1 MLLLLLF
8 AFIGG
13 VVTILSPCI
22 LPILPIILS
31 GSVGGGKKKPL
42 GIVFG
47 FILSFTFFT
56 LFLTSIVNI
65 LGISADFL
73 RNLSMIVILGFGIS
87 LLVPKFQVVLEKLFS
102 KLANK
107 TPKQGESTGF
117 GGGIVI
123 GLSLGLIWTPCVGP
137 ILASVISLAIT
148 GSVTGSA
155 FFITIA
161 YSLGTAIP
169 MLIIMYGGRQL
180 LQKVPGLLKNTGKI
194 QKAFGVLMIITAIG
208 IFFNADRS
216 FQSYI
221 LKVFPN
227 YGTGLTSLEDN
238 DAIKDELEKLQDE
251 PLDED
256 NMGKTTDQIMNLAP
270 ELIPG
275 GEWINSAPL
284 TLKELRGKV
293 VLLDVWTY
301 SCINCIRTLPYIQ
314 AWHEKYEDDGL
325 VVIGIHTP
333 EFEFEKNAANVQKAA
348 EDFGL
353 TYPIMQDNNYAT
365 WKVYGNRY
373 WPRKYLI
380 DHTGK
385 IIYDHIGEGDYV
397 QTEREIINALEEKM
411 KADGNSTEIQEELEG
426 TGIID
431 SDSIKPRSPE
441 IYFGAARNSYLG
453 NGDSL
458 SSGKQEFTEPD
469 SPKTSILYF
478 DGEWDLTSEYAKNL
492 NQGDKVIFRYQG
504 KAVYLVASASEEVEL
519 TILKDGEKL
528 EQDAG
533 SDLSADS
540 TVKIKE
546 DRLYRLIE
554 SEEYGTHTLEIII
567 NQPGL
572 QAFAFTFG

>member
-22 LPILPIILS
+22 MPILPIILS

-270 ELIPG
+270 EL
-275 GEWINSAPL
+275 
-284 TLKELRGKV
+284 
-293 VLLDVWTY
+293 
-301 SCINCIRTLPYIQ
+301 
-314 AWHEKYEDDGL
+314 
-325 VVIGIHTP
+325 
-333 EFEFEKNAANVQKAA
+333 
-348 EDFGL
+348 
-353 TYPIMQDNNYAT
+353 
-365 WKVYGNRY
+365 
-373 WPRKYLI
+373 
-380 DHTGK
+380 
-385 IIYDHIGEGDYV
+385 
-397 QTEREIINALEEKM
+397 
-411 KADGNSTEIQEELEG
+411 
-426 TGIID
+426 
-431 SDSIKPRSPE
+431 
-441 IYFGAARNSYLG
+441 
-453 NGDSL
+453 
-458 SSGKQEFTEPD
+458 
-469 SPKTSILYF
+469 
-478 DGEWDLTSEYAKNL
+478 
-492 NQGDKVIFRYQG
+492 
-504 KAVYLVASASEEVEL
+504 
-519 TILKDGEKL
+519 
-528 EQDAG
+528 
-533 SDLSADS
+533 
-540 TVKIKE
+540 
-546 DRLYRLIE
+546 
-554 SEEYGTHTLEIII
+554 
-567 NQPGL
+567 
-572 QAFAFTFG
+572 

>member
-1 MLLLLLF
+1 M
-8 AFIGG
+8 
-13 VVTILSPCI
+13 
-22 LPILPIILS
+22 PILPIILS

>member
-22 LPILPIILS
+22 MPILPIILS

>member
-1 MLLLLLF
+1 MLF

-31 GSVGGGKKKPL
+31 GSVGGGKRKPF
-42 GIVFG
+42 GIVLG

-56 LFLTSIVNI
+56 LFLTTVVNI
-65 LGISADFL
+65 VGVSPDFL
-73 RNLSMIVILGFGIS
+73 RNLSMVIILGFGIS
-87 LLVPKFQVVLEKLFS
+87 LLVPKFQVILEKLFS
-102 KLANK
+102 KFANK
-107 TPKQGESTGF
+107 APRQGASTGF
-117 GGGIVI
+117 RGGVLV
-123 GLSLGLIWTPCVGP
+123 GLSLGLLWTPCVGP
-137 ILASVISLAIT
+137 ILASVISLALT
-148 GSVTGSA
+148 ESVTGSA
-155 FFITIA
+155 FLITLA
-161 YSLGTAIP
+161 YSIGTAIP
-169 MLIIMYGGRQL
+169 MLMIMYGGRQL
-180 LQKVPGLLKNTGKI
+180 LQKVPWLLRNTIKI

-208 IFFNADRS
+208 IFFNVDRS
-216 FQSYI
+216 FQTYV

-227 YGTGLTSLEDN
+227 YGTGLTAIEDN
-238 DAIKDELEKLQDE
+238 DAVTERLEELQDE
-251 PLDED
+251 PINEN
-256 NMGKTTDQIMNLAP
+256 NMGKTTDQLMNLAP

-275 GEWINSAPL
+275 GEWINSEPL
-284 TLKELRGKV
+284 TLEELKGKV

-314 AWHEKYEDDGL
+314 AWHEKYKDQGL

-333 EFEFEKNAANVQKAA
+333 EFEFEKDADNVQKAA

-365 WKVYGNRY
+365 WKAYRNRY

-397 QTEREIINALEEKM
+397 QTERAIIDALEAKTKAEGNSIEIIE
-411 KADGNSTEIQEELEG
+411 DLEG

-431 SDSIKPRSPE
+431 SNFLKPRSPE

-453 NGDSL
+453 NGL
-458 SSGKQEFTEPD
+458 SYKTGTQNFAEPD
-469 SPKTSILYF
+469 GLKTNILYF
-478 DGEWDLTSEYAKNL
+478 DGDWSFTNEYAENISEGGKI
-492 NQGDKVIFRYQG
+492 IFRYQG
-504 KAVYLVASASEEVEL
+504 KDVFLVASALEEVEL
-519 TILKDGEKL
+519 TILRDGEEL
-528 EQDAG
+528 QTDAG
-533 SDLSADS
+533 GDVSSGSILK
-540 TVKIKE
+540 VKDEK
-546 DRLYRLIE
+546 LYRLIE
-554 SEEYGTHTLEIII
+554 SEDHGTHTLEIII

>member
-1 MLLLLLF
+1 
-8 AFIGG
+8 
-13 VVTILSPCI
+13 
-22 LPILPIILS
+22 
-31 GSVGGGKKKPL
+31 
-42 GIVFG
+42 
-47 FILSFTFFT
+47 
-56 LFLTSIVNI
+56 
-65 LGISADFL
+65 
-73 RNLSMIVILGFGIS
+73 
-87 LLVPKFQVVLEKLFS
+87 
-102 KLANK
+102 
-107 TPKQGESTGF
+107 
-117 GGGIVI
+117 
-123 GLSLGLIWTPCVGP
+123 
-137 ILASVISLAIT
+137 
-148 GSVTGSA
+148 
-155 FFITIA
+155 
-161 YSLGTAIP
+161 
-169 MLIIMYGGRQL
+169 
-180 LQKVPGLLKNTGKI
+180 
-194 QKAFGVLMIITAIG
+194 
-208 IFFNADRS
+208 
-216 FQSYI
+216 
-221 LKVFPN
+221 PN